1 MAKQLKNKGPQ
12 PAWPRK
18 PLSEDQKRSMAVAA
32 KKFNK
37 NFKPASGRVEFTVD
51 EVGQSVIRSGPGG
64 FGVKTTGFNL
74 SKSPK
79 APGSGR
85 GSIDS
90 EESANGYKKPVK
102 PVKADKDF
110 VRKSNT
116 KLTLKKN
123 TKLTLKKVSNGKTT
137 KK

>member
-12 PAWPRK
+12 PAWSRK
-18 PLSEDQKRSMAVAA
+18 PLSEDQKRSMAVAT

-37 NFKPASGRVEFTVD
+37 NFKPASGRVESTVD

-64 FGVKTTGFNL
+64 FGVKSTGGFNL

-79 APGSGR
+79 APGSGK

-90 EESANGYKKPVK
+90 EESAYGPKRPAK

-110 VRKSNT
+110 VRKS
-116 KLTLKKN
+116 K